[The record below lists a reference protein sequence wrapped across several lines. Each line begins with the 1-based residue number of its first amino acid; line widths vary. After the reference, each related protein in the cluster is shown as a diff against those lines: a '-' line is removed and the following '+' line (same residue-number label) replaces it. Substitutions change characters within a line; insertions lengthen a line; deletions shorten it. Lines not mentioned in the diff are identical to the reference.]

1 MRVIAYSRT
10 ITNKNAEILSSNVNN
25 AKLITTQED
34 GKEGFDN
41 VKQHTTAEYQTLLSN
56 NQEEFVANTRM
67 VANTAKLYVSV
78 EKEDDTVYKNDGTKT
93 VITTEGDSTN
103 DANTSKNKD
112 HTYAIKNIDFGLV
125 ERPETRVNVRK
136 EIEQIKLLKE
146 DGEEPILTV
155 TCDENGNIIKD
166 KDGTIRVEKVTE
178 IEKKDLGEGQG
189 FKYIA
194 MESNLLNGLQVKLTY
209 RIQVFNNSEKDY
221 VTGTLDNI
229 KNISKIYR
237 LADKL

>member
-1 MRVIAYSRT
+1 MIYFLYCLKYLLH
-10 ITNKNAEILSSNVNN
+10 NLFLNYWILV
-25 AKLITTQED
+25 
-34 GKEGFDN
+34 
-41 VKQHTTAEYQTLLSN
+41 
-56 NQEEFVANTRM
+56 

-146 DGEEPILTV
+146 DGEEPILLKSCHSLLSV
-155 TCDENGNIIKD
+155 DLPD
-166 KDGTIRVEKVTE
+166 KYCVSLDIFWSS
-178 IEKKDLGEGQG
+178 LGSVSFIWNSG
-189 FKYIA
+189 FFAPTWY
-194 MESNLLNGLQVKLTY
+194 V
-209 RIQVFNNSEKDY
+209 VF
-221 VTGTLDNI
+221 L
-229 KNISKIYR
+229 
-237 LADKL
+237 